1 MADFT
6 KDGVTISPGS
16 GGAGT
21 TELKVKVSNP
31 PIRGLMIKE

>member
-16 GGAGT
+16 GTGNA
-21 TELKVKVSNP
+21 ELRVKVANP
-31 PIRGLMIKE
+31 PIRGLMPNM